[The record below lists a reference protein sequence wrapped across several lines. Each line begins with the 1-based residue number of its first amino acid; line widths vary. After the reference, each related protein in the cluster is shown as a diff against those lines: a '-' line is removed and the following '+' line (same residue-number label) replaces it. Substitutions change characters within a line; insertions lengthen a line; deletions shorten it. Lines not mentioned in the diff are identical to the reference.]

1 MAQLLNYSDHPVF
14 TTDFTV
20 ITPALAEACSIGM
33 DAVFMRRTG
42 LVFYGLARVGKT
54 RCVRMLQNKLS
65 GFMPR
70 AYVTQIEVIKKDR
83 SYTSNIALQI
93 GLAEGC
99 EFKTRELAVPRFVR
113 IVDVIA
119 LKCAERNCN
128 QWVLIL
134 DEFQRLRVFD
144 LHQLADLLN
153 MLESKGIIMTLIS
166 FAMPNV
172 SRLRKDVAR
181 EEDGSK
187 LISRFMSDFIEFP
200 GCRSASELELILETF
215 DETSEYP
222 KFSGI
227 SYTRSLVPTAY
238 ASGFRLA
245 PYSKVMWD
253 SLNAVALGA
262 YRKNL
267 PLAHVFMTIR
277 YLLRH
282 CIINDRPSLTLTR
295 VNIDSA
301 VAHTKLAEFTKLNGD
316 KLA

>member
-1 MAQLLNYSDHPVF
+1 MQPLNFSDHPVF
-14 TTDFTV
+14 TKDFTV
-20 ITPALAEACSIGM
+20 ITPALAEACSVAM

-54 RCVRMLQNKLS
+54 RCVRILKNKLA

-70 AYVTQIEVIKKDR
+70 AYVTQIEVIKKDK
-83 SYTSNIALQI
+83 SYTSSIALQI

-153 MLESKGIIMTLIS
+153 MLEGRGVIMTLIS
-166 FAMPNV
+166 FAMPGV
-172 SRLRKDVAR
+172 SDLRKDVAR
-181 EEDGSK
+181 EKDGAK

-200 GCRSASELELILETF
+200 GCKSESELRVILDTF

-227 SYTRSLVPTAY
+227 PYTRSLVPTAY
-238 ASGFRLA
+238 AYGFRLA
-245 PYSKVMWD
+245 PYSKLMWD
-253 SLNAVALGA
+253 SLNAEAQGA

-267 PLAHVFMTIR
+267 PLEHVFMTLR

-282 CIINDRPSLTLTR
+282 CIINDRPSLTLTKG
-295 VNIDSA
+295 NFDSA
-301 VAHTKLAEFTKLNGD
+301 VAHSKLAEFTKLNGG